1 MANTVFANKVLE
13 SKLEDLLTTAIDMN
27 SYMTIDN
34 SLAESAGMTKTVNV
48 YTATGNVADVAQ
60 GVGNTSNIEVTFTG
74 KDYTVGTTQGR
85 FQYFDEEAMKDPNIV
100 EMGLKAIADKMTNDL
115 TSKAIAALGSA
126 SGAGALTQAGSWNF
140 AHIVDAI
147 AKYPYEDETGLFILI
162 NPAQL
167 ATLRKNLGDDLKYS
181 EGFVRTGY
189 VGSVCGVPV
198 IVSKAVPAGTGF
210 LATKEAVKCFVKKGV
225 EVEQERDANIRQN
238 SVYGRKVMLIALV
251 DQTKVVKLTTQA

>member
-1 MANTVFANKVLE
+1 MANTFFANKVLE

-48 YTATGNVADVAQ
+48 YTATGDVADVAQ

-85 FQYFDEEAMKDPNIV
+85 FQYFDEEAMKDPNVV

-126 SGAGALTQAGSWNF
+126 SGAGALTQAGS
-140 AHIVDAI
+140 
-147 AKYPYEDETGLFILI
+147 
-162 NPAQL
+162 
-167 ATLRKNLGDDLKYS
+167 
-181 EGFVRTGY
+181 
-189 VGSVCGVPV
+189 
-198 IVSKAVPAGTGF
+198 
-210 LATKEAVKCFVKKGV
+210 
-225 EVEQERDANIRQN
+225 
-238 SVYGRKVMLIALV
+238 
-251 DQTKVVKLTTQA
+251 